1 MRACACCVLLLVF
14 GTAGAADKLRVAVAS
29 NFIETFDEIAAVFA
43 DETGIEAVPSTGS
56 TGQLFAQI
64 VRGAP
69 FEVFLAADVLRP
81 ERLEARGL
89 VPGGARFTYA
99 FGRLV
104 VWSSQANDCL
114 AVLRD
119 EKAGRVAIANPDT
132 APYGAAARDFLR
144 SIDAWNPSRL
154 VQGANAMQ
162 ARAFA
167 VTGNAVAAIIPV
179 AQVSGPMADR
189 ASCLYE
195 VPATRHQAIEQQA
208 VLLDGASD
216 AALRFIG
223 FLQSPEARSIIEAHG
238 YGAPQ

>member
-29 NFIETFDEIAAVFA
+29 NFIETFDEVAAVFA
-43 DETGIEAVPSTGS
+43 DETGIEAIPSAGS

-64 VRGAP
+64 VRRAP
-69 FEVFLAADVLRP
+69 FEVFLAADELRP

-89 VPGGARFTYA
+89 ALDGTRFTYA
-99 FGRLV
+99 IGRLV
-104 VWSSQANDCL
+104 VWSSRADDCL

-119 EKAGRVAIANPDT
+119 GNAGRVAIANPDT

-162 ARAFA
+162 ARSFA
-167 VTGNAVAAIIPV
+167 VTGNAVAAIIPF
-179 AQVSGPMADR
+179 AQVSGPMADKT
-189 ASCLYE
+189 SCLYE
-195 VPATRHQAIEQQA
+195 VPGTRHQPIEQQA

-216 AALRFIG
+216 AALRFIE
-223 FLQSPEARSIIEAHG
+223 FLRSPEARNIIEAHG
-238 YGAPQ
+238 YGVPE